1 MDTISGII
9 VYGIVAIFLIVGLC
23 ATLFEGIINI
33 LSTVLQYGLK
43 IGVVALI
50 VYFIYSL
57 FSKNK

>member
-1 MDTISGII
+1 MDTIAGII
-9 VYGIVAIFLIVGLC
+9 VYGIVALFLIVGLG

-50 VYFIYSL
+50 VYLIYSL
-57 FSKNK
+57 FLKNK

>member
-9 VYGIVAIFLIVGLC
+9 VYGIVAIFLIVGLG

-57 FSKNK
+57 FSKSK

>member
-9 VYGIVAIFLIVGLC
+9 VYGIVAIFLIVGLG